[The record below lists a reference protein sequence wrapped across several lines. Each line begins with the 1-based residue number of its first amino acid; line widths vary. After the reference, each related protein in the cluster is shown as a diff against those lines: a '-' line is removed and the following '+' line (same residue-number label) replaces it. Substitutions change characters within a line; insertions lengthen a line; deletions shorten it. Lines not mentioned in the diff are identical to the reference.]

1 MKWEKVE
8 IGKISKV
15 ISGFAFKSKNFQP
28 FGIPVIKIKNIKDEN
43 ILLDESDC
51 VDSAIE
57 VPIRFHLSK
66 GDILISLTGSHITLP
81 SSVVGRVAKY
91 RHETNSY
98 LNQRAGKFIDIDNEK
113 CHKDYLFYF
122 LLQKET
128 LTKIANKAQGAANQA
143 NISPG
148 DVEGVEINLPPLPTQ
163 RKIASIL
170 SAYDDLIEN
179 NLKRIKLLEEKA
191 QLYYKIEFAE
201 YQFGDKEPQNLPKGW
216 VIKTIGD
223 IHGKLESGSRPKGGI
238 DKELKEG
245 IASVGAENVIGLGK
259 YNYQSEKLITEA
271 FYENMNRG
279 KIENKDILIYKDG
292 AYIGKTTLFQDD
304 FPHEKCCVNEH
315 VFLLRSK
322 NELYQNYL
330 FFTLYQKLYFDKMQQ
345 LNANA
350 AQPGINQ
357 ESLKSLRILW
367 PSQNIIEEFNDKVE
381 SLMKLIFVLAKQN
394 TKLREARDIL
404 LPKLMNG
411 QIEV

>member
-1 MKWEKVE
+1 MKWESYSIE
-8 IGKISKV
+8 ELCSKV
-15 ISGFAFKSKNFQP
+15 TSGGTPLRSVSEYYDGGTIPWIKTKEVNFNRIYDADEKITEK
-28 FGIPVIKIKNIKDEN
+28 GLENSSAKLIPEN
-43 ILLDESDC
+43 S
-51 VDSAIE
+51 
-57 VPIRFHLSK
+57 
-66 GDILISLTGSHITLP
+66 ILIAMYGDGYTAGRCAINRIPLTT
-81 SSVVGRVAKY
+81 
-91 RHETNSY
+91 
-98 LNQRAGKFIDIDNEK
+98 
-113 CHKDYLFYF
+113 
-122 LLQKET
+122 
-128 LTKIANKAQGAANQA
+128 NQA
-143 NISPG
+143 CCNLVINTAKASP
-148 DVEGVEINLPPLPTQ
+148 DYMFYKVSTLYEIFRGLKSGGSQQNLNAKTIRQYRVNLPPLPTQ

-191 QLYYKIEFAE
+191 QLHYKIEFGE
-201 YQFGDKEPQNLPKGW
+201 FQFGDKEPQNLPKGW
-216 VIKTIGD
+216 SIKSIGD
-223 IHGKLESGSRPKGGI
+223 IYGKLESGSRPKGGI

-271 FYENMNRG
+271 FFENMNRG

-322 NELYQNYL
+322 DELYQNYL

-367 PSQNIIEEFNDKVE
+367 PSKNVIEEFNDKVE
-381 SLMKLIFVLAKQN
+381 CLMKLIFVLAKQN

-404 LPKLMNG
+404 LPKLMSG

>member
-8 IGKISKV
+8 IGKVSKV
-15 ISGFAFKSKNFQP
+15 ISGFAFKSKDFQSIGTP
-28 FGIPVIKIKNIKDEN
+28 IVKIKSIKDEN
-43 ILLDESDC
+43 IVLDESDC

-81 SSVVGRVAKY
+81 SSVVGRVARY

-98 LNQRAGKFIDIDNEK
+98 LNQRAGKFINIDDER

-170 SAYDDLIEN
+170 STYDDLIEN

-191 QLYYKIEFAE
+191 QLHYKIEFGE

-216 VIKTIGD
+216 SIKSIGD
-223 IHGKLESGSRPKGGI
+223 IYGKLESGSRPKGGI

-271 FYENMNRG
+271 FFENMNRG
-279 KIENKDILIYKDG
+279 RIENKDILIYKDG

-304 FPHEKCCVNEH
+304 FPHQKCCVNEH

-322 NELYQNYL
+322 DELYQNYL

-367 PSQNIIEEFNDKVE
+367 PSDKVIEDFNEKVE

>member
-148 DVEGVEINLPPLPTQ
+148 DVEGVEINLPSLPTQ

-223 IHGKLESGSRPKGGI
+223 IHGKLESGSRPEGGI

>member
-43 ILLDESDC
+43 VLLDESDC

-148 DVEGVEINLPPLPTQ
+148 DVEGVEINLPSLPTQ

-191 QLYYKIEFAE
+191 FVSYKLLM
-201 YQFGDKEPQNLPKGW
+201 N
-216 VIKTIGD
+216 
-223 IHGKLESGSRPKGGI
+223 
-238 DKELKEG
+238 
-245 IASVGAENVIGLGK
+245 
-259 YNYQSEKLITEA
+259 SEKLIEGKVGDLADVKSGYAFKSRDWSDEGFPVIKIKNIGNNDIDLIGCSFIPENIAEA
-271 FYENMNRG
+271 ANKFKLNAGDLLIAMTGATVG
-279 KIENKDILIYKDG
+279 KIG
-292 AYIGKTTLFQDD
+292 MMPKTETSFYLNQRVGIFKPKIQNAELFL
-304 FPHEKCCVNEH
+304 FCFFNEP
-315 VFLLRSK
+315 SAK
-322 NELYQNYL
+322 NAVESL
-330 FFTLYQKLYFDKMQQ
+330 
-345 LNANA
+345 ASGA
-350 AQPGINQ
+350 AQPNISGSQ
-357 ESLKSLRILW
+357 LESIKLFYPKFETVLEFGNSIKSHFQMIWNLK
-367 PSQNIIEEFNDKVE
+367 E
-381 SLMKLIFVLAKQN
+381 QN

-404 LPKLMNG
+404 LHKLMNG

>member
-1 MKWEKVE
+1 MSWDTIAFSELVEFPPKVSLEKDELYDNIPMDVVDGGIKYVQE
-8 IGKISKV
+8 INQRVYTGGGAKFGNGDTIFARITPCLENGKIAKV
-15 ISGFAFKSKNFQP
+15 KGLEKGFG
-28 FGIPVIKIKNIKDEN
+28 FGSTEFFVFRAKEN
-43 ILLDESDC
+43 ISDPDFIYYLAKTDL
-51 VDSAIE
+51 VRQPAIK
-57 VPIRFHLSK
+57 SM
-66 GDILISLTGSHITLP
+66 
-81 SSVVGRVAKY
+81 VGASGR
-91 RHETNSY
+91 
-98 LNQRAGKFIDIDNEK
+98 QRADKGVVEQIKVP
-113 CHKDYLFYF
+113 
-122 LLQKET
+122 
-128 LTKIANKAQGAANQA
+128 
-143 NISPG
+143 NI
-148 DVEGVEINLPPLPTQ
+148 PLPTQ

-191 QLYYKIEFAE
+191 QLHYKIEFGE

-216 VIKTIGD
+216 SVKSVGD
-223 IHGKLESGSRPKGGI
+223 IYGKLESGSRPKGGI

-271 FYENMNRG
+271 FFENMNRG

-322 NELYQNYL
+322 DELYQNYL

-367 PSQNIIEEFNDKVE
+367 PSDKVVEDFNEKVE
-381 SLMKLIFVLAKQN
+381 SLMRLIFVLAKQN

-404 LPKLMNG
+404 LPRLMSG

>member
-8 IGKISKV
+8 IGKVSKV
-15 ISGFAFKSKNFQP
+15 ISGFAFKSKDFQP
-28 FGIPVIKIKNIKDEN
+28 IGTPIIKIKNIKEEN
-43 ILLDESDC
+43 IVLDESDC

-57 VPIRFHLSK
+57 VPLRFHLSK

-81 SSVVGRVAKY
+81 SSVVGRVARY

-98 LNQRAGKFIDIDNEK
+98 LNQRAGKFINIDNER
-113 CHKDYLFYF
+113 CFKDYLFYF

-191 QLYYKIEFAE
+191 RIEYKSIQKNERIEFKKAVDVLQFTTGKLNSNAAIQNGLYPFFTCGQEILRTNTFSVDEEVVLLGGNNASAIYPVFYYKGKFDAYQRTYIIKPKPEFYISFKYLYFFWE
-201 YQFGDKEPQNLPKGW
+201 
-216 VIKTIGD
+216 
-223 IHGKLESGSRPKGGI
+223 GKLDYLKNISTGAATKFLTLKILNDI
-238 DKELKEG
+238 DVPLPNHKVMEEYELLTKPIFELN
-245 IASVGAENVIGLGK
+245 A
-259 YNYQSEKLITEA
+259 
-271 FYENMNRG
+271 
-279 KIENKDILIYKDG
+279 ILI
-292 AYIGKTTLFQDD
+292 
-304 FPHEKCCVNEH
+304 E
-315 VFLLRSK
+315 
-322 NELYQNYL
+322 
-330 FFTLYQKLYFDKMQQ
+330 
-345 LNANA
+345 
-350 AQPGINQ
+350 
-357 ESLKSLRILW
+357 
-367 PSQNIIEEFNDKVE
+367 
-381 SLMKLIFVLAKQN
+381 QN